1 MRTYVAPR
9 RERCVPRA
17 GDENWLPPEH
27 EWFCWGRLSTQ
38 QGQEENSKER
48 GLVTRWMRMDEER
61 PSATSTL
68 PHPECPS
75 QPTPHKA
82 NKEQKGVAPSKP
94 SFFSQLHLNNSASLA
109 AQLVKNREI
118 LCNAVDLGLIPGLGR
133 FAGEG
138 KGYPTPAFW
147 PGEFHGLYSGNLIL
161 SIQQNFPN
169 EVVLFLK
176 EMVGSHLWL

>member
-1 MRTYVAPR
+1 
-9 RERCVPRA
+9 
-17 GDENWLPPEH
+17 
-27 EWFCWGRLSTQ
+27 
-38 QGQEENSKER
+38 
-48 GLVTRWMRMDEER
+48 MDEER

-133 FAGEG
+133 FSGEG
-138 KGYPTPAFW
+138 KWQSTPIFLPEKSHGQRYLVGYSPKGCKELDMKAVYCHPAY
-147 PGEFHGLYSGNLIL
+147 LTYMQST
-161 SIQQNFPN
+161 S
-169 EVVLFLK
+169 
-176 EMVGSHLWL
+176 